1 MIGNS
6 RSNNA
11 FSRAL
16 ELIGRRI
23 IGADWDMTVY
33 YAHGYPLYRKT
44 DEFEELAEDV
54 KKCM

>member
-16 ELIGRRI
+16 ELMGRRI

-33 YAHGYPLYRKT
+33 SSQGHPLYGKT
-44 DEFEELAEDV
+44 DEFEELAENV